1 MKDRSD
7 IVGPV
12 EEEAVEEASREIEG
26 QLEGKLFWKER
37 KIIVNEK

>member
-12 EEEAVEEASREIEG
+12 EEEAVEEARREIEG
-26 QLEGKLFWKER
+26 QLEGKLFGKER